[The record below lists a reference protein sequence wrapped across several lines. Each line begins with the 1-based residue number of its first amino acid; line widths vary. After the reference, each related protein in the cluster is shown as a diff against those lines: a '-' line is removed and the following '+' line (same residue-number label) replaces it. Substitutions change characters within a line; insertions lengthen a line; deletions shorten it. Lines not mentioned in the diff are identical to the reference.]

1 MLYFVFVPKKNKNA
15 TGISVTSEMRYP
27 NLTGRC
33 KVLSCI
39 VSYKI
44 AYVIGVVF
52 SFETDR
58 VYPEQRYGF
67 D

>member
-1 MLYFVFVPKKNKNA
+1 
-15 TGISVTSEMRYP
+15 MRYP
-27 NLTGRC
+27 NLIGRC